1 LRATHA
7 TLDDKHLRD
16 LLSSL
21 AQEALGFRFAV
32 APNPIVGAAILSGT
46 HEVARGFHEVWG
58 REHAEVRAFEA
69 AAASPVP
76 AAEWDTLVVT
86 LEPCST
92 LGKQPACTDMIARSG
107 IRRVVV
113 GSLDPDPRHRGAGL
127 NQLRAAGIEV
137 EYLEGASPIERT
149 APFFARWTGIERLRR
164 PRPWTIAKWA
174 QTRTGQL
181 VPPPDVG
188 GGRWISGP
196 ESQAEVQE
204 LRGRVDA
211 IVTGVSTVLAD
222 DPRYTVR
229 PPGEP
234 SRPPLR
240 VVLDSYLRTPP
251 DARLFEPPGPGAGGG
266 PVHILCQA
274 GADSVRHRAL
284 VQAGALVTGLAA
296 NEADHVRLREVHSW
310 LWGQGVRRLLVES
323 GPMLLSRHLQLGFVD
338 QVRVYTGNVNGGVG
352 ESMAH
357 WLTRLRFD
365 ARGDRE
371 CGQDSVFEAFLISNP

>member
-1 LRATHA
+1 MRATQA

-16 LLSSL
+16 LLGSL
-21 AQEALGFRFAV
+21 AQEALAFRFAV

-46 HEVARGFHEVWG
+46 REVARGFHEAWG
-58 REHAEVRAFEA
+58 REHAEVLAFEA
-69 AAASPVP
+69 AAASAVP
-76 AAEWDTLVVT
+76 ASDWDTLVVT

-92 LGKQPACTDMIARSG
+92 HGKQPPCTDVIAKSG
-107 IRRVVV
+107 IQRVVV

-127 NQLRAAGIEV
+127 NQLRGSGVEV
-137 EYLEGASPIERT
+137 EYLEGASPIEKT
-149 APFFARWTGIERLRR
+149 APFFTRWTSIERLRR

-181 VPPPDVG
+181 VPPADVG

-196 ESQAEVQE
+196 ESQAEVQQ

-222 DPRYTVR
+222 NPRYTVR
-229 PPGEP
+229 SPGDT

-240 VVLDSYLRTPP
+240 VVLDSYLRTPA
-251 DARLFEPPGPGAGGG
+251 DARLFETPAPGEGGG

-274 GADSVRHRAL
+274 GADAVRHRAL
-284 VQAGALVTGLAA
+284 VEAGANVTGLAA
-296 NEADHVRLREVHSW
+296 NEADHVRLRGVHSW

-323 GPMLLSRHLQLGFVD
+323 GPTLLNRHLQLGFVD
-338 QVRVYTGNVNGGVG
+338 QVRVYTGSVNGGEG
-352 ESMAH
+352 KSMAH
-357 WLTRLRFD
+357 WLTRLEFD

-371 CGQDSVFEAFLISNP
+371 CGQDSVFEAFLMPSP